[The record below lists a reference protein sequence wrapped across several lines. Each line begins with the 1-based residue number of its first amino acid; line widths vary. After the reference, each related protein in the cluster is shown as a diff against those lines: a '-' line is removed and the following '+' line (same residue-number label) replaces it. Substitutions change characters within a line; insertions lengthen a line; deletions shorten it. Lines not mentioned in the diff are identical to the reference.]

1 MTGHNHKLSDS
12 AGNSADSDTTVQ
24 NTMNINDDYQDPIT
38 SEEENA
44 IQEAEAAAIRA
55 QITALEVS
63 TGAHAETARATD
75 DKLDKLEAE
84 ADKLE
89 AAASDL
95 DGDLTAEEKGA
106 AAAAAEADK
115 E

>member
-12 AGNSADSDTTVQ
+12 AGNSADSDTTAQ
-24 NTMNINDDYQDPIT
+24 NIMKTDDNSDDSIT

-44 IQEAEAAAIRA
+44 RQLAEAAAIRD
-55 QITALEVS
+55 QMTALEAS

-89 AAASDL
+89 EDASDL
-95 DGDLTAEEKGA
+95 DVDLTAEEKGA
-106 AAAAAEADK
+106 AAAAAETDN